1 MAVGEPCTL
10 INRTNKVL
18 EVTMN
23 GRVIK
28 LKPGKN
34 LATTDW
40 IRFAKQQH
48 PRMGTFDP
56 SGMDGDYLVAVEGYD
71 KPENCTMIAPG
82 DEHHGNGVER
92 FDRQHPDFDPEAAT
106 AEVVRTGIQPPKRRV
121 PSEMSPLPADVTVSG
136 ALD

>member
-1 MAVGEPCTL
+1 MAVGEACRI
-10 INRTNKVL
+10 INRTSKVL

-28 LKPGKN
+28 LKPGPN
-34 LATTDW
+34 MATTDW

-56 SGMDGDYLVAVEGYD
+56 SGMDGDYLVAVEGFD
-71 KPENCTMIAPG
+71 PPEKCTMIPPG
-82 DEHHGNGVER
+82 EEHKGFGVER

-106 AEVVRTGIQPPKRRV
+106 AEIVRTGIQPPRRRV
-121 PSEMSPLPADVTVSG
+121 PSEMSPLPPDVTVS
-136 ALD
+136 ARED